1 MGGSSMAQAAPS
13 LDAIARGRG
22 AAKKIYTI
30 IDRTSAID
38 ARAQGGEQPTECI
51 GELAL
56 RDVFFTYAAR
66 PDARIFANLSLT
78 APAGKMTAL
87 VGESGSGK
95 STVIQ
100 LLMRF
105 YDPTGGMVCLDGRDL
120 RTLNV
125 AWLRRHV
132 GLVSQEPVL
141 FATSLADNLRYGLPD
156 ATQEQLEAA
165 CRAANAHT
173 FISAVR
179 FVCVGAALHAQ
190 AHATH
195 TRSLSRAALRCA
207 HAHALASHALY
218 AHTDARACAAAAAA
232 ACCRFSSCTSDA

>member
-1 MGGSSMAQAAPS
+1 VFACAGTVIATFFSVLMGGSSMAQAAPS

-38 ARAQGGEQPTECI
+38 ARAPGGEQPATCI

-56 RDVFFTYAAR
+56 RDVTFAYAAR
-66 PDARIFANLSLT
+66 PDARIFAGLSLT

-100 LLMRF
+100 LFMRF
-105 YDPTGGMVCLDGRDL
+105 YDPDGGAVCLDGRDL
-120 RTLNV
+120 RTLSLF
-125 AWLRRHV
+125 WLRRNV

-173 FISAVR
+173 FIVAVR
-179 FVCVGAALHAQ
+179 VVLLGLCVVRARSVHA
-190 AHATH
+190 HLLMH
-195 TRSLSRAALRCA
+195 TR
-207 HAHALASHALY
+207 
-218 AHTDARACAAAAAA
+218 
-232 ACCRFSSCTSDA
+232 